1 MNNKIKSLTFIFAA
15 AAVVFAAGCS
25 ENEIQKGNGTV
36 KFEVNYNGAH
46 KIYRLGYALFDEST
60 YPPVTAPQ
68 MANYYPLDAVDAG
81 LSFPY
86 KFDLTPVTDG
96 IYWIMVYGDIDPT
109 DGYQPKTTDPMNAA
123 FAGPIT
129 IKEGNA
135 QSVTVTMLDPGT
147 SEIETETSDGDVD
160 SEEAAEAS
168 ENVTPDAGKA
178 AIYGTV
184 TYAGAATGK
193 LMITGF
199 AANPPAGPPTLYIYQ
214 NDVVFP
220 YYFEK
225 KNAGPGKYYILVYL
239 DVDTQD
245 GMTNNP
251 AIDPSSGDFK
261 EFVFEADKAYK
272 ADFTLTDPK

>member
-1 MNNKIKSLTFIFAA
+1 MNNKFKTLALIVALAA
-15 AAVVFAAGCS
+15 ATAVGCS
-25 ENEIQKGNGTV
+25 DNEIQKGNGTV
-36 KFEVNYNGAH
+36 KFTVNYNGSH
-46 KIYRLGYALFDEST
+46 KVYRLGYALFDEST
-60 YPPVTAPQ
+60 YPPTTAPK
-68 MANYYPLDAVDAG
+68 MANYYPLDPVDAG

-96 IYWIMVYGDIDPT
+96 TYWIMVYGDIDPT
-109 DGYQPKTTDPMNAA
+109 DGYQPKTTDPMNSS

-129 IKEGNA
+129 IKNGDTQN
-135 QSVTVTMLDPGT
+135 VTVTIFDPGA

-160 SEEAAEAS
+160 NAELTEAS
-168 ENVTPDAGKA
+168 ETVTPDAGKA

-184 TYAGAATGK
+184 NYSGSATGK

-225 KNAGPGKYYILVYL
+225 KNASPGTYYILVYL
-239 DVDTQD
+239 DVDTED

-251 AIDPSSGDFK
+251 ALDPSSGDFK
-261 EFVFEADKAYK
+261 EFVLEADKAYK